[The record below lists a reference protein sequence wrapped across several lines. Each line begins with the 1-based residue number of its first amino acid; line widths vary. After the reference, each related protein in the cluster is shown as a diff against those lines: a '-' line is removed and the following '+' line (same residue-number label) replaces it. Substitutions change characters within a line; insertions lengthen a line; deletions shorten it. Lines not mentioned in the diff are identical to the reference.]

1 MLAYTLAAML
11 LSAPAPATST
21 VGVEVP
27 PWLENKKPLTA
38 DQVRKKRAGVYVT
51 GFPIVNYDPDR
62 GTGYGARLYLYDNGR
77 RSDPF
82 FKFTPYLHRMYLQ
95 YYQTSAGFR
104 SHAVKWDAPYFLDS
118 RYRVRSA
125 LAYERDIFA
134 NYFGSG
140 ERTLGPRRVGARA
153 FTDAGK
159 YTDYIERIENG
170 RTLARYDNV
179 DVFRP
184 RFNVHLERDV
194 AGGLLRPL
202 VGFQVAK
209 VTVRDYSGSR
219 VTVGGTDAIQAP
231 TRLREDAAA
240 GRILGIEGGWDNTLK
255 LGIAYD
261 TRDYEPN
268 PAAGAFHDFTY
279 ETARRFFGS
288 EFDFNRYN
296 LSLRAYHALLTRDTD
311 VTLAWRVMYQVQ
323 TGDVPFYEMSSLA
336 LTQGNDLGLGG
347 LRTIRGFSELRFI
360 GPVAALANVEARWQI
375 YEHVVWGQ
383 RFGYMLSPFVD
394 TGRVFDRV
402 ARTTLTDW
410 ETGYG
415 AGARFIWNLAT
426 ILAVDYGQS
435 REGSGFYVNF
445 QLMF

>member
-1 MLAYTLAAML
+1 MLAYVLAGALLAAAAPPTTAV
-11 LSAPAPATST
+11 SAAVPA
-21 VGVEVP
+21 
-27 PWLENKKPLTA
+27 WLENKKQLTA
-38 DQVRKKRAGVYVT
+38 EQLKKKQAGVYFT

-62 GTGYGARLYLYDNGR
+62 GAGYGARVYLYDNGA
-77 RSDPF
+77 RSDPI
-82 FKFTPYLHRMYLQ
+82 FKFSPYRHRLFVQ
-95 YYQTSAGFR
+95 YYQTTAGFR
-104 SHAVKWDAPYFLDS
+104 SHAIKWDAPYFLGT

-125 LAYERDIFA
+125 LAYERDILA
-134 NYFGSG
+134 NYFGVG
-140 ERTLGPRRVGARA
+140 EATLGPRRVAGRA
-153 FTDAGK
+153 FTDADA
-159 YTDYIERIENG
+159 YTSFIERISSG

-184 RFNVHLERDV
+184 RWNIHLERDI

-202 VGFQVAK
+202 IGFQVAK
-209 VTVRDYSGSR
+209 VTVRDYSGSL
-219 VTVGGTDAIQAP
+219 VEVGGDAAIQAP

-240 GRILGIEGGWDNTLK
+240 GRILGFDGGWDNTLK

-268 PAAGAFHDFTY
+268 PASGAFHDFTF
-279 ETARRFFGS
+279 ETARRFLGS

-311 VTLAWRVMYQVQ
+311 VTLAWRAMYQVQ

-336 LTQGNDLGLGG
+336 FTQGNDLGLGG

-375 YEHVVWGQ
+375 YEHVIWGQ
-383 RFGYMLSPFVD
+383 RFGYMVSPFVD

-402 ARTTLTDW
+402 GRTTLTNW

-415 AGARFIWNLAT
+415 VGGRFIWNLAT
-426 ILAVDYGQS
+426 ILAVDYGRS
-435 REGSGFYVNF
+435 REGDGIYVNF